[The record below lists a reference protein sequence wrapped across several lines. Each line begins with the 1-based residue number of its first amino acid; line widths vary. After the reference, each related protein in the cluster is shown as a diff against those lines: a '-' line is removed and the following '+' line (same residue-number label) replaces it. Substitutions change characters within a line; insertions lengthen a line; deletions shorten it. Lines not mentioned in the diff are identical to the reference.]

1 MTREEILEM
10 EPGIE
15 LNMEIAEKVMGNR
28 VINDEILGY
37 LERPVNSKPP
47 EEVSASSSSCCNTCC
62 GSSKDGV
69 AGWGLVERYSE
80 DLSTAMLV
88 VNRMMDKGYK
98 DAIRWKEFGGGKY
111 SEAEAICKAALLAVL
126 ESQSLIKT

>member
-10 EPGIE
+10 EPGNE
-15 LNMEIAEKVMGNR
+15 LNMEVAEKVMGNR

-37 LERPVNSKPP
+37 LERPINLQPP
-47 EEVSASSSSCCNTCC
+47 EEVSASSGSCCNTCC
-62 GSSKDGV
+62 GSSKDGA

-80 DLSTAMLV
+80 ELPGAMLV
-88 VNRMMDKGYK
+88 VKRMMDKGYK
-98 DAIRWKEFGGGKY
+98 DAMSWKNFGGGKY